1 MDWDREKERRAGKV
15 VGIGSSVYAVI
26 FALVWNV
33 LAAAMGAYFML
44 IFGLPF
50 LGFMIFRLV
59 VLLKKS
65 KPKSQ
70 DPWEQA
76 EAPRSYTSYTPE
88 RSAGNGFC
96 PYCGGEVKP
105 EFAFCPK
112 CGRRLQ

>member
-33 LAAAMGAYFML
+33 LAAATGAYFML

-76 EAPRSYTSYTPE
+76 EAPPQLHQLHPGTLRRQRFLPLLRWRSE
-88 RSAGNGFC
+88 AGI
-96 PYCGGEVKP
+96 
-105 EFAFCPK
+105 
-112 CGRRLQ
+112 RLLHYVGDRK